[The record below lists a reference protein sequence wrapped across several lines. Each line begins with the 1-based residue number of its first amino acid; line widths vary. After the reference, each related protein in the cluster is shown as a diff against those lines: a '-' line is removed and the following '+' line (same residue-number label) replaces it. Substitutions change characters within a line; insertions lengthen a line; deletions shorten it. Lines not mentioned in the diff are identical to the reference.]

1 MLAGLDTNVLIDI
14 RLLRIEPVL
23 ARVLEGEGWTTVF
36 VDREFG
42 DPLGKTEGGVARVF
56 PFLEVD
62 PVDARLLPRIERD
75 QIAIMGHQKAA
86 AGAAAGEASLVHVA
100 LTGRPG
106 SIVLSNDP
114 HAAGLGRRRGV
125 PVRGT
130 LYALHRAFS
139 AGLLDAGEAWT
150 HYSTLQ
156 DRERCPP
163 QMSRRQLD
171 RYLQT
176 GMDPR
181 K

>member
-1 MLAGLDTNVLIDI
+1 MLAGLDPNVLIDV

-36 VDREFG
+36 VEREFG
-42 DPLGKTEGGVARVF
+42 DPQEETEGGVARVF
-56 PFLEVD
+56 PFLEID

-75 QIAIMGHQKAA
+75 QIAIMGRQKAA
-86 AGAAAGEASLVHVA
+86 AAAGEASLVHVA
-100 LTGRPG
+100 LASRSG

-114 HAAGLGRRRGV
+114 HAVGLGRRRGV
-125 PVRGT
+125 TVRGT
-130 LYALHRAFS
+130 LYVMHRAFS
-139 AGLLDAGEAWT
+139 AGLLDAAEAWT
-150 HYSTLQ
+150 HYRTLR
-156 DRERCPP
+156 DRERRLPRL
-163 QMSRRQLD
+163 SRQQLD